1 MPDSPATTTL
11 NQRLPDAAAMPL
23 VSVLMPVRNE
33 ARHIES
39 SLRSVL
45 AQDYPRDR
53 LEIIVAD
60 GMSTDG
66 TRKIVES
73 LQSENGNI
81 RLIDNPGKIVP
92 TGMNAALRLAQG
104 DVMVRVDGHCEPAP
118 DYVRRCVEHLAA
130 SRVAGVGGPI
140 ETVGETYTAR
150 AIAVAMSS
158 LFGVGGSAFRTVKD
172 RAMFVETVPFPAY
185 DRETIRTVGFYDEE
199 FVRNQDD
206 EYNYRI
212 RDLGGRL
219 LLSPDIRSR
228 YFSRTSVRSL
238 WRQYF
243 RYGFWKVR
251 VMQKHPRQMRW
262 RQYAPPLLVACLLV
276 CIILA
281 VTVAVLPLIGISAAY
296 SSVLL
301 IGAIITAGRSRWRYL
316 PLLPVV
322 FAVLHLSYGFGFL
335 AGLVVFWRRWN
346 DTTGRVPD
354 CRLAEAKEIG

>member
-1 MPDSPATTTL
+1 MPDSPAATTL

-33 ARHIES
+33 ACYIET

-45 AQDYPRDR
+45 TQDYPPDR

-66 TRKIVES
+66 TREIVES
-73 LQSENGNI
+73 LQCEYGNI
-81 RLIDNPGKIVP
+81 CLIDNPGQIVP
-92 TGMNAALRLAQG
+92 TGMNAALQVAQG
-104 DVMVRVDGHCEPAP
+104 DVVVRVDGHCQPAP

-130 SRVAGVGGPI
+130 SPVSGVGGPI

-150 AIAVAMSS
+150 AIAAAMSS
-158 LFGVGGSAFRTVKD
+158 SFGVGGSAFRTVKD
-172 RAMFVETVPFPAY
+172 RVMSVETVPFPAY
-185 DRETIRTVGFYDEE
+185 TRETIRTVGLYDEE

-212 RDLGGRL
+212 KDLGGRL
-219 LLSPDIRSR
+219 LLSPSIRSR
-228 YFSRTSVRSL
+228 YFSRTSLRSL
-238 WRQYF
+238 WRQYYQ
-243 RYGFWKVR
+243 YGLWKVR

-262 RQYAPPLLVACLLV
+262 RQYVPPLFVACLLV
-276 CIILA
+276 CSILA
-281 VTVAVLPLIGISAAY
+281 LTSAVLPLVTLFTVY
-296 SSVLL
+296 STVLL
-301 IGAIITAGRSRWRYL
+301 IGAAVNAGHTKWAYL
-316 PLLPVV
+316 PILPVI